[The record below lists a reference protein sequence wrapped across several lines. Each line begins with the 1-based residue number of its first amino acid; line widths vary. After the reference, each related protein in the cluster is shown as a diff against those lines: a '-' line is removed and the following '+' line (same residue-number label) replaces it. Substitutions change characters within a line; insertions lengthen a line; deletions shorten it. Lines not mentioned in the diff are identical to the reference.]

1 LSVGK
6 GWQLSWTVGELMPHL
21 HVVHISYTL
30 NVIKTKKEKERI
42 FLKHFGIGIFFSGY
56 YRVNYYFD
64 STLDPFVGSTIVSIS
79 ESL

>member
-1 LSVGK
+1 
-6 GWQLSWTVGELMPHL
+6 M
-21 HVVHISYTL
+21 SYTL